1 MKGLDVASYLSEEK
15 QRLER
20 QFKQVKDFRVFEFHH
35 VPEQPL
41 MRDECRAIINELMR
55 FDMSG
60 VPTHLAIIGGR
71 GSGKTLTIEHLR
83 RIMSQHAGLEFL
95 YANCRNYNT
104 SFKILAHLL
113 GVKARGASMAE
124 LFERFNA
131 AHGGKT
137 VVVLDEVD
145 LMSPKDRRREI
156 LYLLSRSKLPHMVIM
171 LSNSPHVMK
180 ELDAATRSSLQ
191 PVPLHFR
198 NYNAQQLHAILRD
211 RAQRGLHRWD
221 DGALGEIAAL
231 TTRLTNSDARLAIK
245 TLQYS
250 VTNRG
255 GDLRSCF
262 ERARRD
268 LVIDMI
274 SDLSDSTL
282 TILWA
287 AATNR
292 EDFAKAIYRRYCRL
306 SQRRREKP
314 FSYVYFYSNLSYLQS
329 AGLVALVSTKQ
340 GRTYANRVL
349 LTFDPATVNEICQL
363 RFES

>member
-231 TTRLTNSDARLAIK
+231 TTRTNADARVAIK
-245 TLQYS
+245 TLYHL
-250 VTNRG
+250 TCAADEG
-255 GDLRSCF
+255 LESCF
-262 ERARRD
+262 NRARRD
-268 LVIDMI
+268 VVHDLIN
-274 SDLSDSTL
+274 DLSDGTL
-282 TILWA
+282 MILWA
-287 AATNR
+287 VTTAKS
-292 EDFAKAIYRRYCRL
+292 DFAKEVYRRYSQLCQARL
-306 SQRRREKP
+306 ETP
-314 FSYVYFYSNLSYLQS
+314 FSYMHFCSNLSYLQS
-329 AGLVALVSTKQ
+329 IGLIALVSTKV
-340 GRTYANRVL
+340 GRTYTHRVL
-349 LTFDPATVNEICQL
+349 RTFEEPVVEELCRL
-363 RFES
+363 RFST